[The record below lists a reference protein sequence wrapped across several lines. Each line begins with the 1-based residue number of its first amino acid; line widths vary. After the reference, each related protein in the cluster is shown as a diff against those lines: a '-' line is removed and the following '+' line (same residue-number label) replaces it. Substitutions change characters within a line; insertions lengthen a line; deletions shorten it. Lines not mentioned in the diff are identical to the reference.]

1 MILVAAVL
9 GAVVL
14 LLGAVV
20 AIVGARRRQGR
31 VVALGLVGVA
41 LGLAVLVPA
50 AITGVELGAS

>member
-1 MILVAAVL
+1 MILVAALL

-14 LLGAVV
+14 LLGACV

-50 AITGVELGAS
+50 AITGIGLAAS